1 MERGLIEREGK
12 GWRLAWDGRRQPFS
26 VLIGGEGWAVELT
39 AAEAEGLQQAVADL
53 VAQHGA
59 LQDQL
64 MAEEAIALELE
75 RAPWWLELEGDRRR
89 WSLRMLYTP
98 GHGQRCFEGQ
108 WGPEA
113 APAFSQ
119 ALQQLHGQP

>member
-1 MERGLIEREGK
+1 M
-12 GWRLAWDGRRQPFS
+12 
-26 VLIGGEGWAVELT
+26 ELT
-39 AAEAEGLQQAVADL
+39 AAEAEALRQAVADL

-59 LQDQL
+59 LLDQL
-64 MAEEAIALELE
+64 MAEESIELELE
-75 RAPWWLELEGDRRR
+75 RGAWWVALEGDRTL

-98 GHGQRCFEGQ
+98 GADQRSLEGH

>member
-1 MERGLIEREGK
+1 LIQREGE
-12 GWRLAWDGRRQPFS
+12 GWRLAWDGDRQPFS

-39 AAEAEGLQQAVADL
+39 AAEAEGLRQAVADL

-75 RAPWWLELEGDRRR
+75 RGPWWLELEGDRQQ
-89 WSLRMLYTP
+89 WSLRMLYKP
-98 GHGQRCFEGQ
+98 GGAERSLEGH
-108 WGPEA
+108 WGPGA

>member
-1 MERGLIEREGK
+1 MIQREGE
-12 GWRLAWDGRRQPFS
+12 GWRLAWDGHRQPFS
-26 VLIGGEGWAVELT
+26 VLVGGAGWAMELT
-39 AAEAEGLQQAVADL
+39 AAEAEALRQAVADL

-59 LQDQL
+59 LLDQL
-64 MAEEAIALELE
+64 MAEESIELELE
-75 RAPWWLELEGDRRR
+75 RGAWWVALQGDRTL

-98 GHGQRCFEGQ
+98 GADQRSLEGH

>member
-1 MERGLIEREGK
+1 M
-12 GWRLAWDGRRQPFS
+12 
-26 VLIGGEGWAVELT
+26 ELT
-39 AAEAEGLQQAVADL
+39 AVEAEGLRQAVADL

-75 RAPWWLELEGDRRR
+75 RAPWWLALEGDRQQ

-98 GHGQRCFEGQ
+98 GAGERSLEGH
-108 WGPEA
+108 WGPGA

>member
-1 MERGLIEREGK
+1 LIQREGE
-12 GWRLAWDGRRQPFS
+12 GWRLAWDGNRQPFS

-39 AAEAEGLQQAVADL
+39 AVEAEGLRQAVADL

-75 RAPWWLELEGDRRR
+75 RAPWWLALEGDRQQ

-98 GHGQRCFEGQ
+98 GAGERSLEGH
-108 WGPEA
+108 WGPGA